1 MSWQVDYAHT
11 GVHFSVRHMMIS
23 TVRGEFGKLTVDTHL
38 DENEIDKLHATNF
51 LTEDD
56 ILNSHLVVKIDAAS
70 INTRA
75 ADRDNH
81 LRSPDFLDVAQYPAI
96 VFKMK
101 RGEKIGD
108 HHGKLIGDLTIRN
121 VTREVVLDV
130 EFLGQA
136 TSPWGV
142 RSAGFNAETK
152 ISRKDWGL
160 NWNVALETGG
170 WLVGDEIKI
179 DIEIEFT
186 HAPEAQPELA
196 AAAAAA

>member
-11 GVHFSVRHMMIS
+11 SVHFSVRHMMIS
-23 TVRGEFGKLTVDTHL
+23 TVRGEFGKLTIDAQL
-38 DENEIDKLHATNF
+38 DENEIAKIHDANF

-56 ILNSHLVVKIDAAS
+56 ILNSRLVVKIDAAS

-81 LRSPDFLDVAQYPAI
+81 LRSPDFLDVAQYPEI

-101 RGEKIGD
+101 RGEKID
-108 HHGKLIGDLTIRN
+108 AHHGKLIGDLTIRN
-121 VTREVVLDV
+121 VTQAVALDV
-130 EFLGQA
+130 EFVGEA
-136 TSPWGV
+136 KTPW
-142 RSAGFNAETK
+142 SHNAGFNAHTK

-170 WLVGDEIKI
+170 WAVGDEVNI

-186 HAPEAQPELA
+186 KVPETAPQAEAAVA
-196 AAAAAA
+196 A